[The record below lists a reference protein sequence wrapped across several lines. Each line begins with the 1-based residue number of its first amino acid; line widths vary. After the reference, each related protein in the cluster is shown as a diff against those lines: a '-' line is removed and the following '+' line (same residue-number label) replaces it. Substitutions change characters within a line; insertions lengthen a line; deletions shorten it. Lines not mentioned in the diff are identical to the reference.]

1 MGNHTDYTDIQK
13 NCRIN
18 SDMQRNCRI
27 NSQNNNRI
35 NRKVY
40 VKVNADFTA
49 EGQLIP
55 RTIIWRDGNR
65 FDIDKVL
72 MCSRRASL
80 KAGGIGM
87 RYTCIIRGQQ
97 HYLFYE
103 DNYKWF
109 VEVV

>member
-1 MGNHTDYTDIQK
+1 MENHTDHTDIRE
-13 NCRIN
+13 NRRIN
-18 SDMQRNCRI
+18 SDMQENCRI
-27 NSQNNNRI
+27 NSQI

-40 VKVNADFTA
+40 VKVNADFTP

-65 FDIDKVL
+65 FEIDKVL
-72 MCSRRASL
+72 MCIRRASL

-97 HYLFYE
+97 HYLFYVGV
-103 DNYKWF
+103 KLLS
-109 VEVV
+109 VKKKK